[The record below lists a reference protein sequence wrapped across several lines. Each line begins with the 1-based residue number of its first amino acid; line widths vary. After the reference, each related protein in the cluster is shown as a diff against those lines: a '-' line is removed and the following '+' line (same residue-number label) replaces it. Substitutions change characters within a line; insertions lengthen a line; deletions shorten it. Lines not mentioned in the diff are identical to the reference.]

1 VDVKG
6 KAFDKV
12 YLITVSGEVLPED
25 IVALDQE
32 IPELCKV
39 ASLLVLSFKKSKVPA
54 GFPQVLNKIRDKH
67 GLKKNKLSFVS
78 PTIAGMD
85 YNTFEE
91 ALEQAGT
98 SDSHRVSSVL
108 KANADL
114 KERQKEIDALAIQ
127 RSNLLRHGLGKK
139 ESEEPLTAD
148 QMEKMLFILRDEMKK
163 QQYLFKAIGT
173 EIAALKKADKESGAT
188 APTEEEQ
195 AAVKNTRKQA
205 KQALKGSGI
214 L

>member
-12 YLITVSGEVLPED
+12 YLVTISGEVLPED

-39 ASLLVLSFKKSKVPA
+39 ASLLVLSFKKAKVPPT
-54 GFPQVLNKIRDKH
+54 FPQVLNKIRDKH
-67 GLKKNKLSFVS
+67 ALKKTKLSFVS

-85 YNTFEE
+85 YKSFEE
-91 ALEQAGT
+91 ALEDAGT
-98 SDSHRVSSVL
+98 SDAHRVSSVL

-114 KERQKEIDALAIQ
+114 KERTKEIDALTME
-127 RSNLLRHGLGKK
+127 RSNLLRKGLGEP
-139 ESEEPLTAD
+139 ESKEPLLPD
-148 QMEKMLFILRDEMKK
+148 DLEKKLFQLREEMKK

-173 EIAALKKADKESGAT
+173 EIAALKKADKEAGNA
-188 APTEEEQ
+188 APSEEEQ
-195 AAVKNTRKQA
+195 AAVRNIHKQA
-205 KQALKGSGI
+205 KQALKGGGI